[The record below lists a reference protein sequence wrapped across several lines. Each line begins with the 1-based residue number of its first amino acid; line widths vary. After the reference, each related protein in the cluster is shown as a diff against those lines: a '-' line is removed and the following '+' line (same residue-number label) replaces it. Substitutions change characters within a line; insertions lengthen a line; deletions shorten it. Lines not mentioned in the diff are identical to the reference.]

1 MLTEEQL
8 AIKLAPLQPPI
19 ATDRFN
25 ACWLLAIEERG
36 IHPDD
41 IFSQEQLDAWAA
53 AQTKDRIKPEDYF
66 STEDLVEWARSNVE
80 QYTDPDDL
88 FHSLDLA
95 KWAKDKGYTLD
106 TADAKTPYPSWCK
119 ESE

>member
-1 MLTEEQL
+1 M
-8 AIKLAPLQPPI
+8 
-19 ATDRFN
+19 
-25 ACWLLAIEERG
+25 
-36 IHPDD
+36 
-41 IFSQEQLDAWAA
+41 
-53 AQTKDRIKPEDYF
+53 
-66 STEDLVEWARSNVE
+66 EWARSNVE